1 MITADAITEAGIEEA
16 AEEALVSAEVI
27 EAGTA
32 TEEAVTVTADPLNE
46 TDQLL
51 PSKGNKII
59 TDLHDYEGCAVVFN

>member
-32 TEEAVTVTADPLNE
+32 TEEAVTADPRNE
-46 TDQLL
+46 TDRLL

-59 TDLHDYEGCAVVFN
+59 TDLHDYEGMCYGV